1 MSQSY
6 TSLAKYY
13 DRLNCD
19 VDYIGW
25 ADFIHKRLCDHGIK
39 DGSLVLDLACGTGNI
54 AIPLAKLG
62 YDVIG
67 ADLSPEMLEEAF
79 FKSQNEDVNIL
90 WLCQD
95 MRSFE
100 LYGTVGAVVCCL
112 DSMNYLTGKQGFLKC
127 LSLVHN
133 YLDPNGIFIFDVNTP
148 YKFKNIYGNNHYIIE
163 ADGVYCGW
171 KNYYDPKSALC
182 DFELSLFIENES
194 GLYERHN
201 ELQRERCYSR
211 SFIETALEK
220 SGFELISVVSD
231 FEMKPASDS
240 DERWFFICKA
250 IKEPVE

>member
-19 VDYIGW
+19 INYTEW
-25 ADFIHKRLCDHGIK
+25 AAFLHRCLNKYGVK
-39 DGSLVLDLACGTGNI
+39 KGSLVLDLACGTGNI
-54 AIPLAKLG
+54 SIPLAKLG

-79 FKSQNEDVNIL
+79 FKSQEEGINIL

-100 LYGTVGAVVCCL
+100 LYGTVGAIVCCL
-112 DSMNYLTGKQGFLKC
+112 DSINYLTGKQGFLKC

-133 YLDPNGIFIFDVNTP
+133 YLDPDGIFIFDVNTP

-171 KNYYDPKSALC
+171 KNYYDSKSELC
-182 DFELSLFIENES
+182 DFELSLFTKNDD
-194 GLYERHN
+194 GTYDRHY
-201 ELQRERCYSR
+201 ELQRERCYSKA
-211 SFIETALEK
+211 FIEKALQK
-220 SGFELISVVSD
+220 SGFEIMAVVSD
-231 FEMKPASDS
+231 FEMKSTSDE
-240 DERWFFICKA
+240 DERWFFVCRAVKN
-250 IKEPVE
+250 

>member
-6 TSLAKYY
+6 SSLAKYY

-19 VDYIGW
+19 IDYNAW
-25 ADFIHKRLCDHGIK
+25 ADFISAQLEAHGIK
-39 DGSLVLDLACGTGNI
+39 KGSLLLDLACGTGNI
-54 AIPLAKLG
+54 SIPLSKLG

-67 ADLSPEMLEEAF
+67 ADLSAEMLEEAL
-79 FKSQNEDVNIL
+79 FKAQDAGADIL

-112 DSMNYLTGKQGFLKC
+112 DSMNYLTGKQGFLNC

-133 YLDPNGIFIFDVNTP
+133 YLDPDGIFIFDVNTP
-148 YKFKNIYGNNHYIIE
+148 YKFKNVYGSNHYIIE

-171 KNYYDPKSALC
+171 KNYYDAKSGLC
-182 DFELSLFIENES
+182 DFELSLFIENKN
-194 GLYERHN
+194 GGYERHN

-211 SFIETALEK
+211 TFIEGALEK
-220 SGFELISVVSD
+220 TGFELIDIVSD
-231 FEMKPASDS
+231 FKMTKAEDT

-250 IKEPVE
+250 LK